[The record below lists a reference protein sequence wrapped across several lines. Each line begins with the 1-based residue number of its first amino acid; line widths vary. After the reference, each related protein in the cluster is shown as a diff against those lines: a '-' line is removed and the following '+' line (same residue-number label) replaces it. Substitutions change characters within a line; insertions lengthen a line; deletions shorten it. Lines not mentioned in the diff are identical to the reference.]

1 MNESLQEYLNK
12 KAEEK
17 RAKYESERDANLIAA
32 GLFEKRFSPTGKA
45 EDPEYPFSQW
55 NKTENRMMY
64 YKKVA
69 IVITDE
75 EYEEFLKAGPVKT
88 AVVEEES
95 KNAVASTLCGIAVTI
110 YILRG
115 LVGLIAMIANFVMG
129 LGVMFG
135 GFISGSVFLGFAEI
149 IKQLQKINDK

>member
-1 MNESLQEYLNK
+1 MNERLQEYLNK

-75 EYEEFLKAGPVKT
+75 EYEEFLKAGPAKT

-95 KNAVASTLCGIAVTI
+95 KNAVASTLFGIAVTI
-110 YILRG
+110 YILMG

-149 IKQLQKINDK
+149 IKQLHKLNNK

>member
-1 MNESLQEYLNK
+1 MNERLQEYLNK

-95 KNAVASTLCGIAVTI
+95 KNAVASTLFGIAVTI
-110 YILRG
+110 YILMG

-135 GFISGSVFLGFAEI
+135 GFIFGSVFLGFAEI
-149 IKQLQKINDK
+149 IKQLHKLNNK

>member
-1 MNESLQEYLNK
+1 MNERLQEYLNK

-95 KNAVASTLCGIAVTI
+95 KNAVASTLFGIAVTI
-110 YILRG
+110 YILMG

-149 IKQLQKINDK
+149 IKQLHKLNNK

>member
-1 MNESLQEYLNK
+1 MNERLQEYLNK

-75 EYEEFLKAGPVKT
+75 EYEEFLQAGPVKT

-95 KNAVASTLCGIAVTI
+95 KNAVASTLFGIAVTI
-110 YILRG
+110 YILMG

>member
-1 MNESLQEYLNK
+1 MNERLQEYLNK

-69 IVITDE
+69 IVVTDE

-95 KNAVASTLCGIAVTI
+95 KNAVASTLFGIAVTI
-110 YILRG
+110 YILMG

>member
-1 MNESLQEYLNK
+1 MNERLQEYLNK

-64 YKKVA
+64 YKKGA

-95 KNAVASTLCGIAVTI
+95 KNAVASTLFGIAVTI
-110 YILRG
+110 YILMG

>member
-95 KNAVASTLCGIAVTI
+95 KNAVASTLFGIAVTI
-110 YILRG
+110 YILMG

-149 IKQLQKINDK
+149 IKQLHKLNNK

>member
-1 MNESLQEYLNK
+1 MNERLQEYLNK

-95 KNAVASTLCGIAVTI
+95 KNAVASTLFGIAVTI
-110 YILRG
+110 YILMG